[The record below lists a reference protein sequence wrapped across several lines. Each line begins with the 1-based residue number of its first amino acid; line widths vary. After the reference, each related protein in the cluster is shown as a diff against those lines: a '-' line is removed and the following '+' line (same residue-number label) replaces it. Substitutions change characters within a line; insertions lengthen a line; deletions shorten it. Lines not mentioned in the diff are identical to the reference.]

1 MRMKNRMKKGIAVM
15 LSGALTFSMAAG
27 MIPGR
32 VSRVQAEND
41 TADSKPAV
49 AYYATKEQLMDD
61 TFAPDADGK
70 PKNIRKTG
78 VWQPKRRKK
87 LDATDMVCS
96 WCRQQYRGG

>member
-41 TADSKPAV
+41 TADSHGMFLVPTAV
-49 AYYATKEQLMDD
+49 
-61 TFAPDADGK
+61 
-70 PKNIRKTG
+70 
-78 VWQPKRRKK
+78 
-87 LDATDMVCS
+87 
-96 WCRQQYRGG
+96 